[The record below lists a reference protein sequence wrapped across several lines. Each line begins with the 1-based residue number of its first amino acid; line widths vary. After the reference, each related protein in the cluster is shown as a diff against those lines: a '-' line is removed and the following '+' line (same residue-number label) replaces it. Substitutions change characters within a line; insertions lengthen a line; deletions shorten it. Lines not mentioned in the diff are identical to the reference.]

1 MTTSSFQASLPVG
14 LAPLPP
20 AGRPLSSGRPFSS
33 GRRSH
38 LASTPR
44 TQATTPLL
52 LAVGLVLGA
61 VLMAP
66 EQPRDQEAICHRHN
80 GVEACRVW

>member
-1 MTTSSFQASLPVG
+1 MTTSSFGASLPVG
-14 LAPLPP
+14 LAP
-20 AGRPLSSGRPFSS
+20 ARPLNGSPLNGSPR
-33 GRRSH
+33 
-38 LASTPR
+38 LASVPR
-44 TQATTPLL
+44 SRAATPLL

-61 VLMAP
+61 VLLAP